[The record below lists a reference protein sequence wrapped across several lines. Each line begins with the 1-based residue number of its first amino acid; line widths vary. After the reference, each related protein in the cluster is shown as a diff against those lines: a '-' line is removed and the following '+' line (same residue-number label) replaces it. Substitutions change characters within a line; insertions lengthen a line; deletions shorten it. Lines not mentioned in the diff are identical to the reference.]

1 MKKKIVSFMLATIMT
16 ISSIS
21 SVGAA
26 QAEPP
31 LPSSETLFTD
41 EEVPSLPESET
52 SGTSQTDVTQT
63 EGPQIEIPQTEIPQ
77 TEIPQTEN
85 SIPELPD
92 GNTSVPSDGNT
103 PELPDGSTPELPN
116 ENETTFPDNS
126 TESAYQIEVQGDAD
140 VYFLSD
146 LKKLK
151 EGTLADPVKEQ
162 DMLSEIPDPGSNES
176 ELPGNIPEPEFEQQT
191 DEFPESDPAKTA
203 AIEAAKKILPED
215 VSVLLTEESYDLLKK
230 QVHEYDEGD
239 VVDFYAVPMDG
250 FLVDEIIATSQLAAV
265 PVTDLENGGYEMKM
279 PASDVLLDITTKQD
293 IPETEE
299 MQPQD
304 ESEAPVVT
312 PEVIPEI
319 ECTCLCMEE
328 DPYMHDW
335 NCDLFLY
342 EVEKNCTCGSG
353 NAPITEHDFS
363 CDAVKKAFAAVCT
376 CGIGGMDGVMHDDCE
391 ILSRLHKEL
400 CGCTEECRTIEAAQA
415 HGEDS
420 AVYQYLIKWS
430 EYCNQP
436 VWAYDNP
443 DAMQGDKKTSP
454 IASLVGDTYTE
465 DKNYAFS
472 FAYHPGTAPNGG
484 FKDFNSSKVKK
495 ITVEGQGSNCYNPTD
510 MKNKKAVV
518 SRRYYNVGVY
528 NGKKID
534 VELFLSDPLRINTT
548 YTGNNLK
555 PFVRFYDGRIGIGQ
569 GLVHD
574 IKVQFK
580 FWENNTN
587 TEVKPKGH
595 ITIKDLDGS
604 ARSLGSGFRVFQN
617 NGVDRLSIYNK
628 KYTIGTSA
636 DKKKQLT
643 HLAVGYRTSN
653 SSGKS
658 YTLIKGRHYYNG
670 GDGRVDIDDKKGWA
684 SIYFDGSFI
693 IRVQLG
699 DDVDAPATTIA
710 NRHAGVY
717 FDTATSIGTYTP
729 DAPAKRCGPTNV
741 EYDAMSWHNS
751 TDGSSPA
758 WQRPLD
764 TVPGGTY
771 RYGIRHTTYP
781 MAYSSYSLT
790 DKLDSCLTYVNNS
803 ALIKNEAGENVTGNF
818 SISYDAKTHTIT
830 FTPKSLDSLNDHK
843 QVFSYHFNVKLANAQ
858 TIVNHEHHENTSY
871 YYLQNTATVN
881 VNGQKLNT
889 NVTYFRGQIKGSYH
903 IRKYDKENNSIL
915 SGAKFEVQE
924 WDENQNKF
932 IHYSNIERPS
942 QNGLYDTG
950 VLTYTSGNL
959 GKFKIIETTAPQGYD
974 GGWSRE
980 FNVLSTADGATFDAP
995 NEQNLLEY
1003 GTISIIKKDKYTNEV
1018 LTSTDGEFQVWQWSK
1033 AQNKYLDDLGESGK
1047 VEWKKYA
1054 SVYKSQNLTITDDNL
1069 GKFKV
1074 VETKNPTGYEGKFER
1089 EFVLTP
1095 NETAMDL
1102 EIEAL
1107 NDPVIPPLGHITVT
1121 KKIKESDIV
1130 WAHGNPI
1137 FRFEVSGTDV
1147 KGNPH
1152 TYEDYVEFSKGNY
1165 NLEGGYAALSVV
1177 FKDIPIGTYT
1187 ISEKETLRYKFESAT
1202 PDSPNVTISGQVG
1215 KAALDMQHSE
1225 AGMTFINKK
1234 TDFSKFSHTD
1244 VVKNNIPIKW

>member
-41 EEVPSLPESET
+41 EEIPSLPESET

-63 EGPQIEIPQTEIPQ
+63 EGPQIEIPQ

-162 DMLSEIPDPGSNES
+162 DMLSEVPDPGSNES
-176 ELPGNIPEPEFEQQT
+176 ELPGNIPEPRFEQQT
-191 DEFPESDPAKTA
+191 DEFSELDPAKTA

-250 FLVDEIIATSQLAAV
+250 FLVDEIIATSQLATV

-293 IPETEE
+293 IPEAGETQSQTENNVDGTVTEE
-299 MQPQD
+299 TPD
-304 ESEAPVVT
+304 VT
-312 PEVIPEI
+312 PGV
-319 ECTCLCMEE
+319 ECTCLCME
-328 DPYMHDW
+328 DNPYMHDW
-335 NCDLFLY
+335 NCDLFLD
-342 EVEKNCTCGSG
+342 EVSNGCTCGSG
-353 NAPITEHDFS
+353 NSIITEHDFDCES
-363 CDAVKKAFAAVCT
+363 VKKAFAAVCS
-376 CGIGGMDGVMHDDCE
+376 CGIGGMDGAMHDDCE
-391 ILSRLHKEL
+391 IISRIHEEL
-400 CGCTEECRTIEAAQA
+400 CGCSEECSTIEAAHN
-415 HGEDS
+415 HGEGS
-420 AVYQYLIKWS
+420 TVYQYLVKWS

-443 DAMQGDKKTSP
+443 DAMQGDNKTSP
-454 IASLVGDTYTE
+454 VASLVGDTYTE

-587 TEVKPKGH
+587 TEVNPKGH
-595 ITIKDLDGS
+595 ITVKDLDGS

-617 NGVDRLSIYNK
+617 NGVDRLSIYEK
-628 KYTIGTSA
+628 KYTIGTST

-643 HLAVGYRTSN
+643 HLAVGYRISN

-658 YTLIKGRHYYNG
+658 YTLVKGRHYYNG
-670 GDGRVDIDDKKGWA
+670 GDGRVDINDKKGWA
-684 SIYFDGSFI
+684 SIYFNGSFI

-729 DAPAKRCGPTNV
+729 DAPAKRCGPTSA

-751 TDGSSPA
+751 TDGNAPA

-781 MAYSSYSLT
+781 MVYSSYSLV
-790 DKLDSCLTYVNNS
+790 DKLDPCLTYVNNS
-803 ALIKNEAGENVTGNF
+803 ALIKNEAGENVTSSF
-818 SISYDAKTHTIT
+818 SVSYNAATHTIT
-830 FTPKSLDSLNDHK
+830 FTPKSLDLLKEHK
-843 QVFSYHFNVKLANAQ
+843 QVFSYYFNVKLANGQ
-858 TIVNHEHHENTSY
+858 TIIDHNHHNNTAY
-871 YYLQNTATVN
+871 YYLSNTATAN
-881 VNGQKLNT
+881 VDGKAMNT
-889 NVTYFRGQIKGSYH
+889 NVTYMRGQIKGSYH

-915 SGAKFEVQE
+915 SGAKFEIQE
-924 WDENQNKF
+924 WDKNQNKF

-950 VLTYTSGNL
+950 VLTYTAGNL

-1033 AQNKYLDDLGESGK
+1033 AQNKYLDDLGEGGK

-1054 SVYKSQNLTITDDNL
+1054 NVYKSQNLTITDDNL

-1137 FRFEVSGTDV
+1137 FRFVISGTDI

-1152 TYEDYVEFSKGNY
+1152 TYEDYVEFAEDNY
-1165 NLEGGYAALSVV
+1165 KLANGYASLSVV
-1177 FKDIPIGTYT
+1177 FKNIPIGTYT

-1202 PDSPNVTISGQVG
+1202 PDSPNVTISGQIG
-1215 KAALDMQHSE
+1215 TATLNMTHPE
-1225 AGMTFINKK
+1225 AGMTFMNRKSNY
-1234 TDFSKFSHTD
+1234 DKFSHTD
-1244 VVKNNIPIKW
+1244 VVKNTVPIKWQ